1 MGQKERIP
9 QLDIFRAISIF
20 AVMAIHAT
28 SRTLAETL
36 NTPLFHLFLFINK
49 FSQFAVPSF
58 VFLSGFVLFY
68 NYIDRP
74 LTGKTLGKFYSRR
87 LIYILVPYI
96 VFSLLYFVLKLYA
109 GNQWSMPPQEMA
121 AKMAKYVLTG
131 TAYTHLYY
139 VIIIIQFYVL
149 FPLLLWCL
157 QKSRRLAAWAPLI
170 GLALQWGFVVLNKY
184 MVNHGYWQVPKGSLA
199 ITYFSY
205 FLLGAAI
212 AVFYSSLKPWLIPGD
227 DKRPTGRWLLWAVL
241 WVVWI
246 AVGTAHVELWNR
258 NYTQKTVINSFWF
271 EGAANAHALLS
282 CLVLLQLSFLLYGAG
297 QRLWSRLLISAGACS
312 FGIYLV
318 HPAVLF
324 FYRKIDFHGGYLA
337 YALAIAGGWLA
348 ALLLSWI
355 IVALAFRY
363 IKPAWILFGSVPRR
377 SVRQPQE
384 LRQEYSRSISK

>member
-1 MGQKERIP
+1 MEQKERIP
-9 QLDIFRAISIF
+9 QLDIFRAISIL
-20 AVMAIHAT
+20 AVLAIHAT

-36 NTPLFHLFLFINK
+36 NTPLFHPFLFINK

-74 LTGKTLGKFYSRR
+74 LTGKTLGKFYGRR
-87 LIYILVPYI
+87 LLYIIVPYV
-96 VFSLLYFVLKLYA
+96 VFSLFYFVLKLYA
-109 GNQWSMPPQEMA
+109 GNQWSMAPQEMA
-121 AKMAKYVLTG
+121 VKMAKYLLTG

-139 VIIIIQFYVL
+139 VVIIIQFYVL

-184 MVNHGYWQVPKGSLA
+184 MVNHGYWHVSKGSLV

-212 AVFYSSLKPWLIPGD
+212 AVFYSSLKPWLVPSREGLRSG
-227 DKRPTGRWLLWAVL
+227 KWLLWALLWVL
-241 WVVWI
+241 WVAAGI
-246 AVGTAHVELWNR
+246 AHVELWNS

-271 EGAANAHALLS
+271 EGTLNAHALLS
-282 CLVLLQLSFLLYGAG
+282 CLVVFQISFLLYGTG
-297 QRLWSRLLISAGACS
+297 LRLWSRLLSSVGAFS

-318 HPAVLF
+318 HPAVLYL
-324 FYRKIDFHGGYLA
+324 YRKIDFHGGYLA

-348 ALLLSWI
+348 ALLLSWV
-355 IVALAFRY
+355 IVAIAFRY
-363 IKPAWILFGSVPRR
+363 IKYAWILFGSGPKRPM
-377 SVRQPQE
+377 RQPPQN
-384 LRQEYSRSISK
+384 LRQEYGAMD